1 MATSTHALGH
11 LSDIGAESPLARLDA
26 RIVEAGKQ
34 ARAKQRPVVVS
45 VVERLRGVDPLAVI
59 ASFARAR
66 NGEVVGDSNA
76 MYWSRPAERFAI
88 AGIGAAAT
96 LTARGPD
103 RFDQI
108 ERAWAEL
115 VDDALADASAGLTAG
130 AGPTL
135 MGGFAFD
142 PDGPRTA
149 RWDGFPSAHFT
160 LPRFL
165 VAEVGDAQWL
175 TTTVIVE
182 PSGEPDIAR
191 ADLVAMREW
200 IVAAPRQSDG
210 STPAAR
216 DAAVRYSDL
225 GSPDEW
231 RAGVRQAVETIRIG
245 ALEKVVL
252 ARGVQARGSQP
263 FDTAAAVRHLSVVH
277 PDSFIF
283 ACWRDD
289 RVFLGASPER
299 LARLDGREV
308 LASSLAGSARRGTD
322 ANEDA
327 RLAAALLES
336 PKDADEHA
344 VVVRALRDTLAQ
356 LCDDVTAAATPSVL
370 TLPHMHH
377 LHTIV
382 RAHLRAGHSLLEL
395 VGRLHPTPA
404 VGGTPRDTALAFI
417 RAHEPLDR
425 GWYAAPIGWLQR
437 HRGEFAVALRSA
449 LVQGSDATLFAGCG
463 IVRDS
468 DPELEYAES
477 VLKLRPMA
485 ATLAAA
491 QGIRAPLGA
500 ALDAGPA

>member
-1 MATSTHALGH
+1 MATSTHAPGH
-11 LSDIGAESPLARLDA
+11 LSDIGADSPLGRLDA
-26 RIVEAGKQ
+26 RIAEAARR
-34 ARAKQRPVVVS
+34 ARARQRPVIVS

-59 ASFARAR
+59 ASFARAGDR
-66 NGEVVGDSNA
+66 DVGGDSSA
-76 MYWSRPAERFAI
+76 MYWARPADRFAM
-88 AGIGAAAT
+88 AGIGTAAT

-103 RFDQI
+103 RFRQI
-108 ERAWAEL
+108 ERAWTELAE
-115 VDDALADASAGLTAG
+115 DALRDEPTSPTGG
-130 AGPTL
+130 VGPTL

-165 VAEVGDAQWL
+165 VAEVGDAHWL
-175 TTTVIVE
+175 TTTIIVE
-182 PSGEPDIAR
+182 PTGEADIAL
-191 ADLVAMREW
+191 ADLAPIR
-200 IVAAPRQSDG
+200 AAIMDSPGRSDG
-210 STPAAR
+210 SRPAAR
-216 DAAVRYSDL
+216 DARVRYSDL

-231 RAGVRQAVETIRIG
+231 RASVRLAVDTIRGG

-252 ARGVQARGSQP
+252 ARGVQARGSEP
-263 FDTAAAVRHLSVVH
+263 FDTAAAVRHLGTVH

-299 LARLDGREV
+299 LVRVDGREV

-322 ANEDA
+322 AAEDA
-327 RLAAALLES
+327 ELAAGLLES
-336 PKDADEHA
+336 SKDADEHA

-382 RAHLRAGHSLLEL
+382 RAHLRDGHSLLEL

-417 RAHEPLDR
+417 RAHEQLDR
-425 GWYAAPIGWLQR
+425 GWYAAPVGWLQC

-468 DPELEYAES
+468 DPDLEYAES

-491 QGIRAPLGA
+491 QGIREPLGA
-500 ALDAGPA
+500 TLDAGPA